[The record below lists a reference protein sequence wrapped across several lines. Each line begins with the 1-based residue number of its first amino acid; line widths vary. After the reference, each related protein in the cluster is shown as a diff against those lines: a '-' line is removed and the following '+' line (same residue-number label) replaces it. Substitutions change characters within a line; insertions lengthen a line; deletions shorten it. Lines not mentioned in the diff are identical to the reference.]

1 MHKHREKAT
10 WGWIKK
16 ATYMQRKEA
25 LEIKP
30 ADTSISSFHP
40 LKLWDN
46 KCLLF
51 KPNSLCYFFMATLV
65 NE

>member
-25 LEIKP
+25 LGEIKP
-30 ADTSISSFHP
+30 PFQASI
-40 LKLWDN
+40 L
-46 KCLLF
+46 
-51 KPNSLCYFFMATLV
+51 
-65 NE
+65 